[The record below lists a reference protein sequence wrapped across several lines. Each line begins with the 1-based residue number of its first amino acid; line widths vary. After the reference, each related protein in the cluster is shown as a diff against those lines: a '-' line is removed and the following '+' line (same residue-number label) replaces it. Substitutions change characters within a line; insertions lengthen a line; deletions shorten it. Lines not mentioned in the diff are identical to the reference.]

1 MNTCTHSGSVVGITL
16 GALALLRSAA
26 LHGAVLLAFAFSV
39 SESASGWDLELIF
52 PESSPNAHFLTPR
65 DLPTASITVW
75 PATRAESGWDEGW
88 GMDGGRDGLDS
99 NSSSS
104 SPTALSPHSAPKP
117 PWLHLGVSAGAFPGG
132 KLYPLGQPFETFRGN
147 WGSMRLSPEQGLAYS
162 EVPPAASMA
171 LAYAFNPHVFAYMR
185 ASLKRDLR
193 AWHEDPLGG
202 NWPTSGDEVELNEP
216 SLGYLV
222 ADASWGRAILGRFPL
237 HMGPSPEFSLLVGG
251 QKPAH
256 DAMLLSLKAP
266 AVRYHFAFAG
276 LNTWLQGTPSG
287 DTSSFDYPVGSEAWR
302 QSHYAQ
308 GDGENA
314 HLRVYDAR
322 AKSLNVHRLEVVFGS
337 ARAEAGDAQAGSPV
351 GLTLAISEMQIIG
364 GKVPDL
370 RDVQPFAV
378 WHNDFKYG
386 YTNNLVHLD
395 FRLDYRPRSGTNGGV
410 GSGAQGGAYNAGGAD
425 PAGAS
430 QTKALRS
437 AHSLAH
443 SFAVFG
449 ELALDDLPYAPKE
462 GEEQKA
468 ITGWLLGLEHS
479 ASWGRGRNAWMH
491 RLHVVKTDPRLYHF
505 TQPYNTYFA
514 RQILNTN
521 VQPASDPNFIDRLI
535 IDYPVGYV
543 RGGDAYDF
551 WYRGTLHLAPGSGP
565 LAWLPWLRRG
575 ASTTLKLAYLQHG
588 EITEATLP
596 NEIDVQAETPS
607 GTPLEEWR
615 GEWGVEAGLSRTL
628 TLQGGAGARRW
639 QKGDGEAESGG
650 ASGNYFWGQVGLVWR
665 WGVY

>member
-1 MNTCTHSGSVVGITL
+1 MHSGSVVGVTL

-39 SESASGWDLELIF
+39 SESTWASTSGWDLELIF

-65 DLPTASITVW
+65 DLPAAPITVW

-88 GMDGGRDGLDS
+88 GMDGGRDCLDS

-104 SPTALSPHSAPKP
+104 SSSAHSAPKP
-117 PWLHLGVSAGAFPGG
+117 PWLRLGASVGTFPGG

-162 EVPPAASMA
+162 EVPPAASLA

-202 NWPTSGDEVELNEP
+202 NWPISTNEIELNEP

-256 DAMLLSLKAP
+256 DALLLSLKAP

-276 LNTWLQGTPSG
+276 LNTWLQGTPTG

-302 QSHYAQ
+302 QRHYAQ

-322 AKSLNVHRLEVVFGS
+322 AKSLNVHRLEAVFGS
-337 ARAEAGDAQAGSPV
+337 ARAGGAGTGESPHSEKPLQTNPV
-351 GLTLAISEMQIIG
+351 HPHPWGLTIAISEMQIIG

-395 FRLDYRPRSGTNGGV
+395 FRLDYRLPSRGSGP
-410 GSGAQGGAYNAGGAD
+410 GAQGGATD
-425 PAGAS
+425 AGAS
-430 QTKALRS
+430 HTFAL
-437 AHSLAH
+437 
-443 SFAVFG
+443 FG

-468 ITGWLLGLEHS
+468 ITGWLLGLEH
-479 ASWGRGRNAWMH
+479 AARWGAGRNAWMH

-505 TQPYNTYFA
+505 AQPYNTYFA

-521 VQPASDPNFIDRLI
+521 VQPASDPNFIDRLV
-535 IDYPVGYV
+535 IDYPVGYL

-575 ASTTLKLAYLQHG
+575 ASITLKLAYLQHG

-596 NEIDVQAETPS
+596 QDIDVQAETPS

-615 GEWGVEAGLSRTL
+615 GELAVDAGLTRTL

-639 QKGDGEAESGG
+639 QIGDVHGEGNGRG
-650 ASGNYFWGQVGLVWR
+650 ADGRPMRGNHFWGQVGLVWR
-665 WGVY
+665 WGNGL